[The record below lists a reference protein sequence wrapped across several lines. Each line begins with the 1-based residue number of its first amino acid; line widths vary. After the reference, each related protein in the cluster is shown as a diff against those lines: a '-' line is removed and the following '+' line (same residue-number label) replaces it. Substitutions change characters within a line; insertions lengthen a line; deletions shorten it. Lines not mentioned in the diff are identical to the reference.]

1 MKYPTEK
8 DIVLINKHVIETY
21 TPKEPIGV
29 FDNESLNMTVNSV
42 KQEVFGVEI
51 YPSLTLKGANLFKNI
66 AMKHM
71 FLNGNKRTAF
81 VSLIIFLELND
92 KTLNIPER
100 KAIKFTEKKL
110 WLINCKKKI

>member
-1 MKYPTEK
+1 M
-8 DIVLINKHVIETY
+8 
-21 TPKEPIGV
+21 
-29 FDNESLNMTVNSV
+29 
-42 KQEVFGVEI
+42 
-51 YPSLTLKGANLFKNI
+51 FKNI

-92 KTLNIPER
+92 KTLNVPER

-110 WLINCKKKI
+110 